1 MTSVTVKSFFRAAVG
16 LISLQILVACQYLP
30 FIREA
35 ESARR
40 LTLQQLLGDLADSVN
55 TSNSRFVIDQSSRLN
70 DEVRR
75 LLPDDYPQMLNARG
89 LAYFY
94 IGENDSAETVFDL
107 ALSHLPDNAWLL
119 NNKGHMRLLKGDFD
133 AATRYFSESLKADP
147 TYETARI
154 NLEIS
159 QKFASGELSWSELE
173 IKSIADT
180 TSDQEEKARL
190 YRQLVNLAPWYVDI
204 YNNLA
209 VAEFKLGNL
218 NDAFRYLNLAVTL
231 DPTYAMAHNNLG
243 YLYHEY
249 GLYDKA
255 ISHYLIAIRHQFNFF
270 TAMEN
275 LAHAYIANGQTDE
288 ALQVIDR
295 VLEVSPGRAVAQTMK
310 KELEAARAAIPVTG
324 NERPS
329 Q

>member
-1 MTSVTVKSFFRAAVG
+1 MKISYHLVSWLAA
-16 LISLQILVACQYLP
+16 LQFLTACQYLS
-30 FIREA
+30 FNRETKT
-35 ESARR
+35 ARKE
-40 LTLQQLLGDLADSVN
+40 TLQRLLSDLADSLN
-55 TSNSRFVIDQSSRLN
+55 TGNSRFVINQSNQLN
-70 DEVRR
+70 DEVSH
-75 LLPDDYPQMLNARG
+75 LLPDDYPLMLNAKG
-89 LAYFY
+89 LSYFY
-94 IGENDSAETVFDL
+94 LGENDSAEAIFDQAL
-107 ALSHLPDNAWLL
+107 ALLPGNAWLL
-119 NNKGHMRLLKGDFD
+119 NNKGHMRLLKGDTEN
-133 AATRYFSESLKADP
+133 ATRYFSESLKADP
-147 TYETARI
+147 AYETARI
-154 NLEIS
+154 NLEIAG
-159 QKFASGELSWSELE
+159 KFASSELSWSELE

-275 LAHAYIANGQTDE
+275 LAHAYIANGQADE
-288 ALQVIDR
+288 AMQVLNR
-295 VLEVSPGRAVAQTMK
+295 VLEVAPNRSVAQTMK
-310 KELEAARAAIPVTG
+310 KELEAARAALPVTG
-324 NERPS
+324 NERPI